1 MAHFVGGVRK
11 LCRRLKLD
19 DVTIRVPRR
28 STIALATAGALAST
42 GTAYVGAR
50 NLLVGQATQ
59 ARTIIPKSWDIP
71 PRADGVYTRGG
82 GPVQRWQR
90 GMSVDLHLMM
100 FGDSTAAGYGCKRA
114 DEVPG
119 VLIARALAEHTGK
132 RVRLSTKAI
141 VGATSKGVG
150 GQVDAMF
157 VAGPPPDAAIVM
169 VGANDI
175 TGLNGISQSAARLG
189 RAVRKL
195 HARGAVVIVGTCPD
209 LGVITA
215 IPQPLRSIAHTRGLQ
230 LARAQAAAVKA
241 AGGVPV
247 PLGQMMAPH
256 FRAMPDLLF
265 SPDGYHPAAPAY
277 ALAAEQ
283 LLLALCDALGIEMGE
298 KVASPRLQLPSRP
311 SPAVLGQAHTRLS
324 VMSRLWRRPS
334 PASSAGAAP
343 SSCEPVG
350 SD

>member
-1 MAHFVGGVRK
+1 M
-11 LCRRLKLD
+11 
-19 DVTIRVPRR
+19 TIRVPRR

-42 GTAYVGAR
+42 GTAYLGAR

-59 ARTIIPKSWDIP
+59 ARTIIPKSWDVP

-90 GMSVDLHLMM
+90 GTPVDLHLMM
-100 FGDSTAAGYGCKRA
+100 FGDSTAAGYGCTSA
-114 DEVPG
+114 DQVPG
-119 VLIARALAEHTGK
+119 VLIARALAERTGK

-150 GQVDAMF
+150 GQIDAMF
-157 VAGPPPDAAIVM
+157 VAGPPPDAAVLM

-175 TGLNGISQSAARLG
+175 TALNGISQSAARLG
-189 RAVRKL
+189 MAVHKL
-195 HARGAVVIVGTCPD
+195 RARGAVVIVGTCPD

-215 IPQPLRSIAHTRGLQ
+215 IPQPLRSIAHTLGLQ
-230 LARAQAAAVKA
+230 LARAQATAVKA

-247 PLGQMMAPH
+247 PLGQIMAPH
-256 FRAMPDLLF
+256 FRARPDVMF

-283 LLLALCDALGIEMGE
+283 LLRALCDALGFAMDE
-298 KVASPRLQLPSRP
+298 KGAGPTLQLPSRP
-311 SPAVLGQAHTRLS
+311 SAPVLGQAHTRLS
-324 VMSRLWRRPS
+324 VMSRLWPRPS
-334 PASSAGAAP
+334 SASSAGAAP
-343 SSCEPVG
+343 SSCQPVS